1 MILGYKKLFPWG
13 DPTNFK
19 LKILSGK
26 KKHTIR
32 QDKKNRWISGRK
44 IQHAHGVRTK
54 QYDHFAD
61 GECKSTQKIVIEEVD
76 YEKDGNYI
84 YKINVRGA
92 EFIKAFCVKVDD
104 RLLDWKDIVRL
115 AHNDGFETTDDFFR
129 WFIDGFSGKI
139 IHFTDLKY

>member
-1 MILGYKKLFPWG
+1 MILGFQTKFPWG
-13 DPTNFK
+13 TETNFK
-19 LKILSGK
+19 KKILEKK

-32 QDKKNRWISGRK
+32 IDQHQRWKKGNS
-44 IQHAHGVRTK
+44 IQFATGARTK
-54 QYDHFAD
+54 RYHQFEE

-92 EFIKAFCVKVDD
+92 EFVKAFCVKVDD
-104 RLLDWKDIVRL
+104 GLLDWKDIVTL
-115 AHNDGFETTDDFFR
+115 AHNDGFETTDDFFK

-139 IHFTDLKY
+139 IHWTDLKY